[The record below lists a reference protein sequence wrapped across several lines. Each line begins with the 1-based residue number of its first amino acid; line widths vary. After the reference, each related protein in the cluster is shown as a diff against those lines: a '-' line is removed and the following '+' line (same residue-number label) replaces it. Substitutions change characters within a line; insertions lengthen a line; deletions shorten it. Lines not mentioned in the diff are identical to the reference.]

1 MKPSTKLARL
11 AALSVLAATVFVWA
25 VGTGIALWAVTFPE
39 GMCRW
44 PYTVW
49 ALFWPVFRVER
60 VEGERRFCWFR
71 DDETAD
77 LHGEWTAQEL
87 WQIADMM
94 SPEPD
99 GLAGRGA

>member
-49 ALFWPVFRVER
+49 ALFWPVFRLLSE
-60 VEGERRFCWFR
+60 
-71 DDETAD
+71 
-77 LHGEWTAQEL
+77 
-87 WQIADMM
+87 
-94 SPEPD
+94 
-99 GLAGRGA
+99 AGQYEFVRLSMALCP

>member
-1 MKPSTKLARL
+1 MSEVVEPAIPAFLKPVHKAPN
-11 AALSVLAATVFVWA
+11 
-25 VGTGIALWAVTFPE
+25 II
-39 GMCRW
+39 
-44 PYTVW
+44 
-49 ALFWPVFRVER
+49 VER